1 MESVRAGCDMLH
13 YFVMILYFVLILL
26 LGVFTCFAGIR
37 LGLGLAGK
45 WRKGMDLLFASYW
58 WDSFSSSWPLSLKG
72 VRERLIR

>member
-1 MESVRAGCDMLH
+1 MESVRAGYDMLH

-45 WRKGMDLLFASYW
+45 WRKGMDLRFLLLIGGILFLHLGLY
-58 WDSFSSSWPLSLKG
+58 LLK
-72 VRERLIR
+72 VFVNA

>member
-26 LGVFTCFAGIR
+26 LGVFTRFAGIR

-45 WRKGMDLLFASYW
+45 WRKGMDLRFLLFIGGILFLHLGLY
-58 WDSFSSSWPLSLKG
+58 LLK
-72 VRERLIR
+72 VFVNA

>member
-26 LGVFTCFAGIR
+26 LGVFTCFVGIR

-45 WRKGMDLLFASYW
+45 WRKGMDLRFLLLIGGILFLHLGLY
-58 WDSFSSSWPLSLKG
+58 LLK
-72 VRERLIR
+72 VFVNA